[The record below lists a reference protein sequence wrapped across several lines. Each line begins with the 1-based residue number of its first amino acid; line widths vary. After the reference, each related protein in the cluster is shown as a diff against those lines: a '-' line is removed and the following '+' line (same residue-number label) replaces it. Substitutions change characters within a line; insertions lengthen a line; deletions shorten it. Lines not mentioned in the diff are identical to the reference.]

1 MKASPDLVCVG
12 RIVREM
18 IYFPNEVKGPV
29 LGSPPAYCSVAAAR
43 QGTRTGIVTKIGP
56 DMPQSLLLPIR
67 NAGVDTTGLLSG
79 EKSTASE
86 LIYDLQ
92 GNKEI
97 RYPSMSDPIH
107 PADIPDPFDGCGL
120 VYVCPMDEDVL
131 LEDMPGVVS
140 KGRISVVDL
149 GGYGGVHMAKAR
161 RQAFSS
167 LEKLACDV
175 SAKFNIVK
183 ASDEDTAS
191 IFGWYEPDNAAK
203 RLLECG
209 PDVIVITMG
218 KHGAL
223 VYTKGGHWQVPPVKG
238 NAIDTTGG
246 GDTFM
251 AGFLSEY
258 LRSGDP
264 VRSAQWGCATAI
276 CVIEGSGGVRVE
288 RMPTRDQ
295 VQARFDTSYP

>member
-107 PADIPDPFDGCGL
+107 PADIPEPFDGCGL

-131 LEDMPGVVS
+131 LEDMPAVVS
-140 KGRISVVDL
+140 KGKIERGRSRRVWRRA
-149 GGYGGVHMAKAR
+149 YGK
-161 RQAFSS
+161 
-167 LEKLACDV
+167 
-175 SAKFNIVK
+175 SA
-183 ASDEDTAS
+183 
-191 IFGWYEPDNAAK
+191 
-203 RLLECG
+203 
-209 PDVIVITMG
+209 
-218 KHGAL
+218 
-223 VYTKGGHWQVPPVKG
+223 PP
-238 NAIDTTGG
+238 
-246 GDTFM
+246 
-251 AGFLSEY
+251 GFLIPGEIS
-258 LRSGDP
+258 LRS
-264 VRSAQWGCATAI
+264 VS
-276 CVIEGSGGVRVE
+276 
-288 RMPTRDQ
+288 
-295 VQARFDTSYP
+295 

>member
-1 MKASPDLVCVG
+1 MYATPDLVCVG

-18 IYFPNEVKGPV
+18 IFFPNEVKGPV

-56 DMPQSLLLPIR
+56 DMPEKLLQPIR
-67 NAGVDTTGLLSG
+67 NAGVDTTGLLVG

-86 LIYDLQ
+86 LIYDSQ

-97 RYPSMSDPIH
+97 RYPSMSNPIH
-107 PADIPDPFDGCGL
+107 PADIPGSFEGCGL

-131 LEDMPGVVS
+131 LEGLPGVVA
-140 KGRISVVDL
+140 KGKLSAVDL

-161 RQAFSS
+161 RQFFLS

-175 SAKFNIVK
+175 SANFNIVK

-191 IFGWYEPDNAAK
+191 IFGWYEPNKAAK
-203 RLLECG
+203 KLLDCG
-209 PDVIVITMG
+209 PDVIVITLG
-218 KHGAL
+218 KSGAL
-223 VYTKGGHWQVPPVKG
+223 VYTHDGHWQVPPVQG

-264 VRSAQWGCATAI
+264 VQSARWGCATAI
-276 CVIEGSGGVRVE
+276 CVIEESGGVRVE

-295 VQARFDTSYP
+295 VQARFNASYS